1 MIKKNRPTI
10 YSQFEIDALL
20 FYMTMLLFMP
30 VVLVFTYLF
39 QVDEI
44 LNVNTFMFW
53 LLIVNFILIIVG
65 TIGLIIKKDVLK
77 RRVKPVYRIE
87 FFYLLFLYSFGL
99 LGFVVIYDYMGGN
112 RAYIANI
119 LVVLFA
125 GLLFLVIYLGRKFF
139 KFDYMRKK

>member
-1 MIKKNRPTI
+1 
-10 YSQFEIDALL
+10 
-20 FYMTMLLFMP
+20 
-30 VVLVFTYLF
+30 
-39 QVDEI
+39 
-44 LNVNTFMFW
+44 
-53 LLIVNFILIIVG
+53 LIVNFILIIVG

>member
-53 LLIVNFILIIVG
+53 LLIVNFILIIAG

>member
-1 MIKKNRPTI
+1 MIQKNKPRI
-10 YSQFEIDALL
+10 YSQFEIDVLL
-20 FYMTMLLFMP
+20 FYVTMFLFLP

-39 QVDEI
+39 EVDER
-44 LNVNTFMFW
+44 LNINTFMLW
-53 LLIVNFILIIVG
+53 LLVGNFILMVIG
-65 TIGLIIKKDVLK
+65 TVVLSLKKDTLK

-87 FFYLLFLYSFGL
+87 FFYLLFLFSFGL

-119 LVVLFA
+119 LVVLLA
-125 GLLFLVIYLGRKFF
+125 VLLFLVIYLGRKFF